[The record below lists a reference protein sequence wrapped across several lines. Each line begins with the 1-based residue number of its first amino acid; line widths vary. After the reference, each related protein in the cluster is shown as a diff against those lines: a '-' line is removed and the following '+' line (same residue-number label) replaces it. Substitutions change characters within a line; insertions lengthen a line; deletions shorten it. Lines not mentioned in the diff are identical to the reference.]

1 MTTKE
6 IENRCIAKQQ
16 ELLEKYFGNL
26 VHEAAYE
33 RPETIGDYVPELPLK
48 VEAEYRAFLEG
59 LWAEIAPND
68 PRTLDDILDKGHI
81 RDLVTE
87 DDREGVRR
95 AYEDAKRRT
104 LWERV
109 TKSNYKDVAHYKAL
123 LRVYAQELLSSLRVD
138 FVEDLKSIIK

>member
-33 RPETIGDYVPELPLK
+33 RPETIGDYVPELSLK

-87 DDREGVRR
+87 DDREGVQR
-95 AYEDAKRRT
+95 AYRDAQRRT

-109 TKSNYKDVAHYKAL
+109 TKSNHKDVTFYKGL
-123 LRVYAQELLSSLRVD
+123 LKVYAQELLSSMRVD
-138 FVEDLKSIIK
+138 FVEDVKTIK

>member
-26 VHEAAYE
+26 AHEAAYE

-48 VEAEYRAFLEG
+48 VEAEYRTFLES

-68 PRTLDDILDKGHI
+68 PRSLDDILDKGHI
-81 RDLVTE
+81 RDMVTE
-87 DDREGVRR
+87 DDREGVQR
-95 AYEDAKRRT
+95 AYRDAQRRT

-109 TKSNYKDVAHYKAL
+109 TKSNHKDVTFYKGL
-123 LRVYAQELLSSLRVD
+123 LKVYAQELLNSLRID
-138 FVEDLKSIIK
+138 FIEDLKTIK

>member
-33 RPETIGDYVPELPLK
+33 RPETIGDYVPELLLK
-48 VEAEYRAFLEG
+48 VEAEYRAYLES

-68 PRTLDDILDKGHI
+68 PRSLDDILDKGHI
-81 RDLVTE
+81 RDMVTE
-87 DDREGVRR
+87 DDREGVQR
-95 AYEDAKRRT
+95 AYRDAQRRT

-109 TKSNYKDVAHYKAL
+109 TKSNHKDVTFYKGL
-123 LRVYAQELLSSLRVD
+123 LKVYAQELINSLRID
-138 FVEDLKSIIK
+138 FIEDLKTIK

>member
-33 RPETIGDYVPELPLK
+33 RPETIGDYVPDLPLK

-59 LWAEIAPND
+59 LWAEIAPKD

-87 DDREGVRR
+87 DDREGVQR
-95 AYEDAKRRT
+95 AYRDAQRRT

-109 TKSNYKDVAHYKAL
+109 TKSNHKDVTFYKGL
-123 LRVYAQELLSSLRVD
+123 LKVYAEELLSSLRID
-138 FVEDLKSIIK
+138 FIEDLKTIK

>member
-68 PRTLDDILDKGHI
+68 PRTLDDILDRGHI
-81 RDLVTE
+81 KDMVTE
-87 DDREGVRR
+87 DDREGVQR
-95 AYEDAKRRT
+95 AYWDAQRRT

-109 TKSNYKDVAHYKAL
+109 TRSNHKQVTFYKGL
-123 LRVYAQELLSSLRVD
+123 LKVYAEELLNSLRID
-138 FVEDLKSIIK
+138 FIEDLKTIK